1 MMLSKGFVA
10 ACLGLLALS
19 CAPLQAAEDKRD
31 ACEADVT
38 LTNPFD
44 KEFVNLP
51 VLLQVFRVFG
61 RGVDY
66 GKFNPDGFHVYDDR
80 DKEIEFYYRA
90 LPPQF
95 SIADDQ
101 LVLILPRF
109 APGARLQFR
118 FTNSDVKNARQR
130 KLDPALL
137 FDNPNNLIPNGGFE
151 KGAEGWE
158 GGKVVTDCVRSGKA
172 ALLLEV
178 PGSGGSA
185 SLRCTKPLAFVKGR
199 SYYFG
204 IWGKCENV
212 TRRTWRYT
220 QPWAL
225 TPISGR
231 LTFSGDPLV
240 FPEFSDKTHLI
251 RFMDDRDW
259 YCYEANAISTL
270 CVPQPALNTCESTL
284 SLALNQEN
292 MPYTD
297 AKKAARIWID
307 EALLFEQPQ
316 VEVSVDRILKK
327 AAPDGFFLYRRAATC
342 LNEPLFAVPPLP
354 APRPCE
360 RIQALRDAAALGERK
375 TLTLGVSS
383 AAPIQGLCLDVSDL
397 KGPGGA
403 VLGEAL
409 RDIEFTYTPTV
420 GFKFNGTS
428 LEGWVIDGNV
438 PREFDRPGYADY
450 LITYRVAPDALPG
463 KYLGTVKVRGNGKDL
478 GELPLELEIVNLTLK
493 PITDRYAGLV
503 YNAGMNCTSF
513 RFAPGYDGTNGA
525 VLPPRDE
532 KFYRYYARSNF
543 PYMMMF
549 CNFLPFKGSGTEVD
563 IPQLINQMKTLRDVA
578 GCTAGVG
585 LYPDCSLDKQGNNN
599 GQEGGHGLWTR
610 SGRNPEAYRARVKEM
625 DDALAKAGLPPLVYM
640 IWDEPRFCDPVKF
653 GILKGTS
660 ARTTSDINYREC
672 CEQLERGLFTHAS
685 VDGPGCD
692 YGPAMRKLAARCGQ
706 KIGFDSYAGPFCHR
720 YQTGFMLA
728 NGAATA
734 SFWHVGYYMGYH
746 ETHKAF
752 VRGQNAV
759 GLAEGIIDFRY
770 FETLQDL
777 MATAKKRQKA
787 GREVEAAEKFL
798 RDVMDF
804 CTDDFHFMSETEIF
818 TYNGGPERWGDD
830 WFYDR
835 WRTGLRNHALAI
847 QKVLGPAAAGSK

>member
-1 MMLSKGFVA
+1 MTSPVPARQNLLA
-10 ACLGLLALS
+10 AALGLLALS
-19 CAPLQAAEDKRD
+19 GAPLLAQNDPREL
-31 ACEADVT
+31 CEVEVT

-51 VLLQVFRVFG
+51 VLLQVFRIFG

-66 GKFNPDGFHVYDDR
+66 GKFNPEGFHVFDEQDR
-80 DKEIEFYYRA
+80 EIEFTYRA
-90 LPPQF
+90 LPPRF

-101 LVLILPRF
+101 LVLFMPRL
-109 APGARLQFR
+109 AAGAQRRLR
-118 FTNSDVKNARQR
+118 FTNSDVKNPLQT
-130 KLDPALL
+130 KLDPAQLV
-137 FDNPNNLIPNGGFE
+137 DNPNNLIPNGGFE
-151 KGAEGWE
+151 KGTEGWE
-158 GGKVVTDCVRSGKA
+158 GGKIVGDTVHSGKA

-178 PGSGGSA
+178 PGSGGAA
-185 SLRCTKPLAFVKGR
+185 SLRCTRPVSFLKGM

-204 IWGKCENV
+204 VWGKCENV
-212 TRRTWRYT
+212 TRRTWRYS

-231 LTFSGDPLV
+231 LTFSGDPIV

-270 CVPQPALNTCESTL
+270 CVPQPARNTCESTL
-284 SLALNQEN
+284 TLALNQEN
-292 MPYTD
+292 MPYSD
-297 AKKAARIWID
+297 PKKPARVWID

-316 VEVSVDRILKK
+316 VAVSTERLLQK

-354 APRPCE
+354 PPRPYE
-360 RIQALRDAAALGERK
+360 RIRALRDAAALGERK
-375 TLTLGVSS
+375 VVTLGVSS
-383 AAPIQGLCLDVSDL
+383 AAPIRGLCLEVSDL

-403 VLGEAL
+403 VLGEDV
-409 RDIEFTYTPTV
+409 RDIEFSYTPTV

-428 LEGWVIDGNV
+428 LEGWVIDGNA
-438 PREFDRPGYADY
+438 PRDVDRPGYADF
-450 LITYRVAPDALPG
+450 LIGYRIAAGAAPG
-463 KYLGTVKVRGNGKDL
+463 VYSGTVKVRGNGKDL
-478 GELPLELEIVNLTLK
+478 AVVPLELEIVNLTLK
-493 PITDRYAGLV
+493 TITDRYAGLV
-503 YNAGMNCTSF
+503 YNAGLNCTGF
-513 RFAPGYDGTNGA
+513 RFMPGYDGTNGA
-525 VLPPRDE
+525 VLPERNE

-549 CNFLPFKGSGTEVD
+549 CNFVPFKGSGTEVD
-563 IPQLINQMKTLRDVA
+563 IPQLLARVKTMRDVA
-578 GCTAGVG
+578 GCTAGIG

-599 GQEGGHGLWTR
+599 GPEGGAGLWTR
-610 SGRNPEAYRARVKEM
+610 SGRNPEVYRARVKEM

-640 IWDEPRFCDPVKF
+640 IWDEPRFCDPAKF

-672 CEQLERGLFTHAS
+672 CEQLEKGLFTHAS

-692 YGPAMRKLAARCGQ
+692 YGPAMRKLAARSGQ

-728 NGAATA
+728 SGAATA

-746 ETHKAF
+746 PVHQAF

-759 GLAEGIIDFRY
+759 GLAEGMIDFRY
-770 FETLQDL
+770 VETLRDL
-777 MATAKKRQKA
+777 IATAKSHKKA
-787 GREVEAAEKFL
+787 LREVEAAEKFL
-798 RDVMDF
+798 KEILDF
-804 CTDDFHFMSETEIF
+804 CTDDFHFMSEIEIF

-830 WFYDR
+830 WFYER
-835 WRTGLRNHALAI
+835 WRAGLRNHALSIKRA
-847 QKVLGPAAAGSK
+847 LGN